1 MPRIGRLGALAAGAL
16 ALWIAFGPH
25 CRADDDTVWA
35 GAWDT
40 HWPGGGARME
50 LRQHGADVQGTYPLY
65 DGRIAGKAAG
75 NRLEGDWSEGER
87 HGRFVFV
94 LGPFREAF
102 TGRVDSD
109 AWWTGTRTSATELR
123 PAIADDTP
131 QQALRS
137 FIVAGNL
144 AAAGYP
150 DTMADA
156 VGLVDFGTQTPAPDG
171 RHRLAQT
178 EALFAAID
186 LTTFQVWAL
195 PDAAPDARAVTYTL
209 HQAGTDS
216 TLAVT
221 LAQRPDGR
229 WRIAAPAADALAAS
243 YAGLLK
249 RHGDRPPPPDA
260 MLAQRTPRDTMRG
273 FVAAM
278 MNWDAGGTQR
288 ALATLDLSQ
297 IREGYRTE
305 QGRIQAQYMMQVI
318 SRVGAWE
325 WQAIPDDPASRAPYV
340 FFTHPAGQI
349 VIAPQGQG
357 DRTRWLFT
365 AGTVASQLRLFIVT
379 ADMPPAACLPA
390 IMPAGGLF
398 AVRARIG
405 AISPYLLAR
414 SFTPFL
420 ENWQI
425 VAALLAI
432 AVVTIGIVVGVPL
445 VIRWFGQALRV
456 LGQPMDARLERRL
469 VWPLR
474 LLVVALIWFK
484 LSQRLGLAGPYLP
497 ALNSAMGVVAAIG
510 VALAG
515 LPVVDAVARGLH
527 GRVSGS
533 PGTMDEILV
542 SLTAGL
548 LKLALVVAVAIAAA
562 QAFDVPVSGL
572 VAGLGIGGLAVA
584 FASKETLSNL
594 FGAGI
599 LLADRPFRN
608 GDTIAVGDVT
618 GKVEDVGIRS
628 TRIRTLDDTV
638 IVVPNGKLSDA
649 LINNY
654 GARRFR
660 LFRTKFAVGYG
671 ATLEQVEAFTRRLRE
686 LIDTEPSIAE
696 DRTQVGLSQLS
707 NQGIE
712 IDLVCYFRAQ
722 SSAEERAARHDLLL
736 KVMQLAKE
744 EGVAFTG
751 A

>member
-1 MPRIGRLGALAAGAL
+1 LA
-16 ALWIAFGPH
+16 
-25 CRADDDTVWA
+25 R
-35 GAWDT
+35 
-40 HWPGGGARME
+40 GAR
-50 LRQHGADVQGTYPLY
+50 P
-65 DGRIAGKAAG
+65 AG
-75 NRLEGDWSEGER
+75 N
-87 HGRFVFV
+87 V
-94 LGPFREAF
+94 P
-102 TGRVDSD
+102 T
-109 AWWTGTRTSATELR
+109 
-123 PAIADDTP
+123 
-131 QQALRS
+131 
-137 FIVAGNL
+137 
-144 AAAGYP
+144 
-150 DTMADA
+150 
-156 VGLVDFGTQTPAPDG
+156 
-171 RHRLAQT
+171 
-178 EALFAAID
+178 
-186 LTTFQVWAL
+186 
-195 PDAAPDARAVTYTL
+195 
-209 HQAGTDS
+209 
-216 TLAVT
+216 
-221 LAQRPDGR
+221 
-229 WRIAAPAADALAAS
+229 
-243 YAGLLK
+243 
-249 RHGDRPPPPDA
+249 
-260 MLAQRTPRDTMRG
+260 
-273 FVAAM
+273 
-278 MNWDAGGTQR
+278 
-288 ALATLDLSQ
+288 
-297 IREGYRTE
+297 
-305 QGRIQAQYMMQVI
+305 
-318 SRVGAWE
+318 
-325 WQAIPDDPASRAPYV
+325 
-340 FFTHPAGQI
+340 
-349 VIAPQGQG
+349 
-357 DRTRWLFT
+357 
-365 AGTVASQLRLFIVT
+365 
-379 ADMPPAACLPA
+379 
-390 IMPAGGLF
+390 GGLF
-398 AVRARIG
+398 ALRARIG
-405 AISPYLLAR
+405 AISPTLLAR
-414 SFTPFL
+414 SLTPFL

-425 VAALLAI
+425 VAALVAV
-432 AVVTIGIVVGVPL
+432 AVVAIGIAVGVPL
-445 VIRWFGQALRV
+445 FIRWFGVALRL

-686 LIDTEPSIAE
+686 LIESEPSIAE

-722 SSAEERAARHDLLL
+722 SSTEERAARHDLLL

-751 A
+751 G